1 MTDRIT
7 LETRTGTEAARLTD
21 AAKTAKEAWG
31 KSRTKSTRDF
41 VAVCRR
47 VADFTDSRTTKPT
60 KRQSRQFWKAL
71 GDPSDFT
78 KSAWRTIGIEANALG
93 KYADHLPSAQEAIK
107 ELARAEKK
115 QSGAIDELMK
125 TINENS
131 SVADVRKATAKYLKE
146 PPIDAPTSNQHIAN
160 LQATNI
166 KEAVKVLADALT
178 ANNSI
183 TVSLTD
189 DKNLADQLL
198 DALGKWK
205 EVETNA
211 ARVVIDGSVSHHP
224 LAEFERSGKLV
235 QLEKLQ
241 TAYVDKLVRA
251 EQEAIRKLVSAHYRK
266 VTREAR
272 KALKIPHSA
281 RSVIS
286 KTVMARRVRE
296 NVGWC
301 IDDFDFS
308 PEGTSSGAWIA
319 LGGALDDA
327 PEETLVRQVMN
338 VDIGLTETELV
349 AAVKKWTNKLV
360 PSKTFEKLQAEYE
373 KAEGSSPKSDD
384 ADPADLARM
393 KKLLAR
399 GKQKRDL
406 SHLKTQ

>member
-7 LETRTGTEAARLTD
+7 LETLTGTEAEILTN
-21 AAKTAKEAWG
+21 AAKTAKEAWD
-31 KSRTKSTRDF
+31 KSRTKSTWDF
-41 VAVCRR
+41 VDVCRS

-60 KRQSRQFWKAL
+60 KRQIRQFWKAL

-78 KSAWRTIGIEANALG
+78 KSAWRTIGIEANALR

-115 QSGAIDELMK
+115 QLGAIDELMK
-125 TINENS
+125 KINENS

-146 PPIDAPTSNQHIAN
+146 PPTDALTSDQHIAN

-198 DALGKWK
+198 DALGEWK
-205 EVETNA
+205 ELETNA

-224 LAEFERSGKLV
+224 LAEFERSGKLA
-235 QLEKLQ
+235 QLEKLR
-241 TAYVDKLVRA
+241 TAHDAKLVKA

-272 KALKIPHSA
+272 KALRKPNS
-281 RSVIS
+281 RQYVIG
-286 KTVMARRVRE
+286 KMAVARRVRE
-296 NVGWC
+296 KVGWC

-308 PEGTSSGAWIA
+308 PEGTSLGAWIA
-319 LGGALDDA
+319 LGGAVDDA

-338 VDIGLTETELV
+338 VDIGLTETELI
-349 AAVKKWTNKLV
+349 AAVDERTNKLV
-360 PSKTFEKLQAEYE
+360 PSKTFEKLRAEYD

-399 GKQKRDL
+399 GKQKRNL
-406 SHLKTQ
+406 SHLKTK